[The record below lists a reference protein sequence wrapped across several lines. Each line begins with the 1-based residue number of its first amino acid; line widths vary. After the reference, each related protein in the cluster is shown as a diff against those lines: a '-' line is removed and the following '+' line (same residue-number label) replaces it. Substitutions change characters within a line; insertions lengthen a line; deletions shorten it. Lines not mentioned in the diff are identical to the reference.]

1 MTIKKL
7 KHKFNAKAI
16 TKNSIRYDSKLE
28 ARLASKLDVLKAQ
41 GQVLFY
47 LRQVPFDL
55 AGGIKYRC
63 DFQVFYTN
71 GEVEFIDAKGVETEL
86 FKLKKKQ
93 VEEKYP
99 VKIIIWKG

>member
-1 MTIKKL
+1 MKKL
-7 KHKFNAKAI
+7 KHKFNAKAV

-28 ARLASKLDVLKAQ
+28 AKLASKLDIMKQQ
-41 GQVLFY
+41 GEVLFY

-55 AGGIKYRC
+55 PGGIKYRC

-71 GEVEFIDAKGVETEL
+71 GEVEFLDAKGIETEL
-86 FKLKKKQ
+86 FRVKKKQ